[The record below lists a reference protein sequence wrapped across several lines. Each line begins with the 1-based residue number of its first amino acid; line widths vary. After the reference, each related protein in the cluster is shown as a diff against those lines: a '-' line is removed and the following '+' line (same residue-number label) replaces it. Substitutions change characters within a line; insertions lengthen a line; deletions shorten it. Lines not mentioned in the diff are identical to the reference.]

1 MYPRT
6 TQFEIYPS
14 ATRTHVVFLRVY
26 SNIEL
31 ACTLNARL
39 GSLAANSS
47 SGSAYYVYAAYDVNI
62 VPAHR

>member
-31 ACTLNARL
+31 ACTLNA
-39 GSLAANSS
+39 SLSANSS